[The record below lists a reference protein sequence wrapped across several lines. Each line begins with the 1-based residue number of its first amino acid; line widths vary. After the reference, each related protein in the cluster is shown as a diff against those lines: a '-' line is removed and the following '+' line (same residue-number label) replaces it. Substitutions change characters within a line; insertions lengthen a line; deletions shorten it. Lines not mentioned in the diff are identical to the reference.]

1 MFFDKVTK
9 EPLVVIDLDTIMP
22 GMSMYDFCDTVRFIA
37 NTSAE
42 DEPTPAKSSWI
53 PESFVRLQKDLS
65 GKPKTF

>member
-1 MFFDKVTK
+1 MTK

-22 GMSMYDFCDTVRFIA
+22 GMSMYDFVMQSVSLPIPPQRM
-37 NTSAE
+37 NW
-42 DEPTPAKSSWI
+42 TPAKSSLI